1 MKQCREIKDWVMQDG
16 EHRYSCTV
24 PCSVYKVFL
33 ENGEM
38 EDPYYR
44 ENEREATAI
53 CDRDFMFEAAFSLDE
68 TILGEDR
75 NFLNFDGIDTL
86 SDVYFNGIHL
96 GRTDNMHRHYE
107 FDVTGIA
114 RDENLLRVEI
124 HSPNKFVREN
134 AAKRHLDG
142 VEHCMDGYQYLRKAH
157 CTFGWDWGPK
167 LPDEGIWRRVYVQG
181 FSSGRIRDVYY
192 EQRHEA
198 SHVWLKCKARAELWG
213 ALERSLPTCMLTVL
227 DPEGK
232 SFQVQLAPIQDGN
245 MARTGNAEEGI
256 YEMEGELEISNPQ
269 LWWVRGLGGQPLYH
283 CVVEMRSGGSLQGG
297 LDVETAQKEF
307 NRTSQT
313 GDLLDRQE
321 RRIGLRTL
329 TISQQK
335 DQWGEEFCFINN
347 GKKIFAMGANYIPE
361 DQIVTRRTK
370 ERTERLLEDCRRANY
385 NFIRVWGGGF
395 YPDDYFFDWCDEN
408 GLIVWQDFM
417 FACASYLLSPEFE
430 ATVRA
435 ELRDNILRIRNHACL
450 GLWCGNNEIES
461 AWEGWGWGEDADARA
476 DYLRLFEDIIP
487 GILRKLDPQT
497 FYWPSSPSS
506 GGGFHNSSSNLAG
519 DMHYWDIWHNFKPIE
534 AFRQYYYR
542 FCSEYGFESLP
553 DMKTCLSFVDPDKGD
568 LDLCGVVMQAHQKC
582 TQGNEK
588 LMFYLAQMVNYP
600 YDFERLIYCSQ
611 LVQADCIRSSVEH
624 MRRARGR
631 CMGSAYWQVND
642 SNPVISWSSID
653 WHGRWKAL
661 HYYAARFYAP
671 ILLSCDD
678 SDPRRPK
685 LVVTNDTPKQQ
696 KLSVRCNL
704 RDNGARVLAKEE
716 REYEVPALSAV
727 EAFTWEIAPYL
738 ETLENRRSRYLEY
751 SLLLDGRVISAG
763 TTLFVRPKE
772 FSFEKVN
779 VKTEVSM
786 AAKAEDGT
794 DMKAGIATCGSF
806 GREGDFQITVTADG
820 FCKSVCLSL
829 SDYDGEFSDNW
840 FDVHGG
846 EPVIL
851 WLRRTGELEKLSA
864 SEVEKQLQIR
874 HY

>member
-1 MKQCREIKDWVMQDG
+1 MKKCKEIKDWVMLDG
-16 EHRYSCTV
+16 ERRYSCTV
-24 PCSVYKVFL
+24 PCSVYKVLL

-44 ENEREATAI
+44 ENERKATAI
-53 CDRDFMFEAAFSLDE
+53 CDRDFTFEAVFSLSE
-68 TILGEDR
+68 TILGEER
-75 NFLNFDGIDTL
+75 SFLNFEGIDTL
-86 SDVYFNGIHL
+86 SDIYLNGIHL

-107 FDVTGIA
+107 FDVTDIA
-114 RDENLLRVEI
+114 REENLLRVEL

-134 AAKRHLDG
+134 AARRHLDG

-167 LPDEGIWRRVYVQG
+167 LPDEGIWRRVYVRG
-181 FSSGRIRDVYY
+181 FSGGRIRDVYY
-192 EQRHEA
+192 EQKHEA
-198 SHVWLKCKARAELWG
+198 GRVWLKCRAAAELWG
-213 ALERSLPTCMLTVL
+213 ALEKPLPACALTL
-227 DPEGK
+227 IDPEGK
-232 SFQVQLAPIQDGN
+232 SFHTELTPVQGRN
-245 MARTGNAEEGI
+245 MAQSGNDAEYV
-256 YEMEGELEISNPQ
+256 YELEGELEITDPQ
-269 LWWVRGLGGQPLYH
+269 LWWVRGLGGQPLYK
-283 CVVEMRSGGSLQGG
+283 CIVELRDGRSLQGDFG
-297 LDVETAQKEF
+297 KEAPQ
-307 NRTSQT
+307 NESNEESRM
-313 GDLLDRQE
+313 GDLLDRHE

-329 TISQQK
+329 TISQEK
-335 DQWGEEFCFINN
+335 DQWGEEFCFVNN
-347 GKKIFAMGANYIPE
+347 GKKLFAMGANYIPE
-361 DQIVTRRTK
+361 DQIVTRCSK

-430 ATVRA
+430 TTVRA

-461 AWEGWGWGEDADARA
+461 AWEGWGWGEDPDARA

-487 GILRKLDPQT
+487 GILRALDPET

-553 DMKTCLSFVDPDKGD
+553 DRKTCLSFADPEKGD

-588 LMFYLAQMVNYP
+588 LMFYLAQLVNYP

-653 WHGRWKAL
+653 WYGRWKAL

-678 SDPRRPK
+678 SDPGRPK
-685 LVVTNDTPKQQ
+685 LFVTNDTPKAQR
-696 KLSVRCNL
+696 LRVRCNL
-704 RDNGARVLAKEE
+704 RDNRAKVLAQEE
-716 REYEVPALSAV
+716 VECEVEALSAKEV
-727 EAFTWEIAPYL
+727 LAWEIGPYV
-738 ETLENRRSRYLEY
+738 ETLEERRSRYLEY
-751 SLLLDGRVISAG
+751 SLSLNGETVSAG

-772 FSFEKVN
+772 FSFERVKV
-779 VKTEVSM
+779 KAEVSL
-786 AAKAEDGT
+786 EVGT
-794 DMKAGIATCGSF
+794 NG
-806 GREGDFQITVTADG
+806 FQITVTADG
-820 FCKSVCLSL
+820 YCKSLCLSL
-829 SDYDGEFSDNW
+829 QDYDGVFSDNW

-846 EPVIL
+846 EPVTIRL
-851 WLRRTGELEKLSA
+851 LREGALEGLSA
-864 SEVEKQLQIR
+864 FEVERQLKIQ